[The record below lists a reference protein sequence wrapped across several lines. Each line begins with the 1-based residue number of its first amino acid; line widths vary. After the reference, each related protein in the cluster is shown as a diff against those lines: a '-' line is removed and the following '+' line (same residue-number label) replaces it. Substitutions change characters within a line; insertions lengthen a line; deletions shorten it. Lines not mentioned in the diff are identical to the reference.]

1 MKLDLQPR
9 LTSYKTK
16 TKRKKPSLSI
26 VNAGPPDIMY
36 LYCPLNVEGVTLTG
50 SLLPA
55 NASKTWVIS
64 KNKVFTNTNR
74 EYIYM
79 NVIFEDLCDFIQ
91 NRILHSFTCPKSR
104 SNGEKQDKLLQKFP
118 IQVHK

>member
-1 MKLDLQPR
+1 MKLDLQPN

-26 VNAGPPDIMY
+26 VNAGPLDIMY
-36 LYCPLNVEGVTLTG
+36 LYYPLNVEGVTLTG

-79 NVIFEDLCDFIQ
+79 NVIFEDLCEFLQ
-91 NRILHSFTCPKSR
+91 NRIADQIGK
-104 SNGEKQDKLLQKFP
+104 NKNKLLQKFP
-118 IQVHK
+118 IQVNK